1 MTRFKGVMYDL
12 DGTLLDTLNDIA
24 AAVEFALASE
34 GLPGHPA
41 EKYNQFIGRGLDN
54 LVASAAG
61 VPRAEMGQEMAQR
74 LKNWFGEYYAE
85 HWADATV
92 AYPGITAMLETLAA
106 ANIPLWVHSN
116 KPHEFCQNICTH
128 FFPQIP
134 FAAVAG
140 GRAGVPLKP
149 APDAALALIAAKGLD
164 SGSVLMV
171 GDMLPDIE
179 LARRAGMVSAG
190 ALWGFFPEEVRQ
202 ADYTVSTPQDVV
214 RLVLGQVS
222 DAAS

>member
-1 MTRFKGVMYDL
+1 MIRFKGVMYDL
-12 DGTLLDTLNDIA
+12 DGTLLNTLDDIA
-24 AAVEFALASE
+24 AAVEFALARE

-61 VPRAEMGQEMAQR
+61 LSRAEMGQEMARR
-74 LKNWFGEYYAE
+74 LKNRFGEYYAD

-92 AYPGITAMLETLAA
+92 AYPGITAMLETLAEA
-106 ANIPLWVHSN
+106 DIPLWVHSN
-116 KPHEFCQNICTH
+116 KPHEFCQSICTH
-128 FFPQIP
+128 FFPHIP
-134 FAAVAG
+134 FVAVAG

-149 APDAALALIAAKGLD
+149 IPDAALALITAKGLEPA
-164 SGSVLMV
+164 SVLMV

-179 LARRAGMVSAG
+179 LARRAGMASAG
-190 ALWGFFPEEVRQ
+190 ALWGFFPEEARQ
-202 ADYTVSTPQDVV
+202 ADHTVSTPQDVV
-214 RLVLGQVS
+214 LLVMGQVS